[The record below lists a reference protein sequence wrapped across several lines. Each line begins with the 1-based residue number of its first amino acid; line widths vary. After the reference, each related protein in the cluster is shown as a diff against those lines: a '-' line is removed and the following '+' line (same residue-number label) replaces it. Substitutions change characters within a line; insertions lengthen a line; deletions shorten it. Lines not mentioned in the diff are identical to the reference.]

1 MATFVELPTSVP
13 SRYGVPVVA
22 RVDVSI
28 FEKRYFTH
36 CLSCTFCVDRCCSFG
51 VDVDLLHKAEIERR
65 AEAIEAYTG
74 VPRGRWFGPDVIED
88 PEMPGGGAVRTQ
100 VEGGA
105 CVFLDRQDRG
115 CLLHRYCTDM
125 GIDYRSVK
133 SFVDCLFPLTVTD
146 ATLAPAD
153 EVDDRTLVCV
163 GTGPT
168 LYEGLRDELRYYF
181 GDPLLRQLD
190 ALYEADRREE
200 RSRGG

>member
-1 MATFVELPTSVP
+1 MATVIDLRTPVA
-13 SRYGVPVVA
+13 SRYGVPVVS

-65 AEAIEAYTG
+65 ADAIEAYTG
-74 VPRGRWFGPDVIED
+74 VSRDRWFREDLIED

-100 VEGGA
+100 VEDGA
-105 CVFLDRQDRG
+105 CVFLDRLNRG
-115 CLLHRYCTDM
+115 CLLHRFCSDM

-163 GTGPT
+163 GQGPT
-168 LYEGLRDELRYYF
+168 LYDGLRDELSYYF
-181 GDPLLRQLD
+181 GHPLLHQLD
-190 ALYEADRREE
+190 ALRVNSVSPEGEE
-200 RSRGG
+200 I